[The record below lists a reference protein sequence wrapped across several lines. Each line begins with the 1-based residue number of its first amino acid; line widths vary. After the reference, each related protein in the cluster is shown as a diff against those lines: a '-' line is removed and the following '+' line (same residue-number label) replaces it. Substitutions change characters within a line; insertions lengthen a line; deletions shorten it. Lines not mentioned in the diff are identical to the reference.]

1 LTLLGQRGIMSGKL
15 FIAIAG
21 NIGTGKTTLTNMLAN
36 HYGWKPH
43 FESVA
48 DNPYLKDFYDDMTR
62 WSFPLQIYFLNHRYK
77 VHREVAA
84 GTSSSIQD
92 RSIYE
97 DSHIFAR
104 NLFESGKMEERDYR
118 NYQDLYGEMI
128 KHLDPPD
135 LMIYMRKSVPRLVEQ
150 IARRGRDYEKNIP
163 RDYLECLNR
172 YYDDWIAGYDASKL
186 LVIDSNELDFVAHPE
201 HFDEIAK
208 KILEKLDQKELFL
221 PLSAKNLAA
230 TR

>member
-1 LTLLGQRGIMSGKL
+1 MSGKI

-48 DNPYLKDFYDDMTR
+48 DNPYLADFYKDMSR

-77 VHREVAA
+77 VHREVSA

-118 NYQDLYGEMI
+118 NYQDLYNEMI

-150 IARRGRDYEKNIP
+150 IQRRGRDFEKNIP
-163 RDYLECLNR
+163 VDYLECLNR
-172 YYDDWIAGYDASKL
+172 YYDEWIAGYDNGKL
-186 LVIDSNELDFVAHPE
+186 LIIDSNELDFVAHPE
-201 HFDEIAK
+201 HFDHIAK
-208 KILEKLDQKELFL
+208 QILEKLDQKELFL
-221 PLSAKNLAA
+221 PLSEKKLAV